1 MFSFIY
7 KAIAFIFCCCLAVV
21 LPFVFSALVFLLRS
35 FARGERIPHRRYPS
49 TWSQHCLLR
58 RLLVDFPSA
67 FVHDLIHSN
76 PDAFPMDECGLV
88 IFEGEQGSGKTVSAV
103 WYMDM
108 LRKKYPKLS
117 IMSNVG
123 LSFADSHLEEWDDI
137 VFKSNGE
144 FGQVVFLDEIQ
155 NYFNSLDSKN
165 FPPEM
170 IQEICQQ
177 RKQRKTII
185 GTVQVFNR
193 VAKPIREQTRYIVK
207 PRTLL
212 GCLTIMSIWK
222 PHFDDNAQVDK
233 AYRVKTHLFV
243 HTPFIRSAYDT
254 FETVKLHALH
264 GFKPRSEMIL
274 GENKDM
280 PSDERRGLFK
290 TLKKR

>member
-108 LRKKYPKLS
+108 LRKKY
-117 IMSNVG
+117 
-123 LSFADSHLEEWDDI
+123 
-137 VFKSNGE
+137 
-144 FGQVVFLDEIQ
+144 Q
-155 NYFNSLDSKN
+155 
-165 FPPEM
+165 
-170 IQEICQQ
+170 
-177 RKQRKTII
+177 
-185 GTVQVFNR
+185 
-193 VAKPIREQTRYIVK
+193 
-207 PRTLL
+207 
-212 GCLTIMSIWK
+212 
-222 PHFDDNAQVDK
+222 
-233 AYRVKTHLFV
+233 
-243 HTPFIRSAYDT
+243 
-254 FETVKLHALH
+254 
-264 GFKPRSEMIL
+264 
-274 GENKDM
+274 
-280 PSDERRGLFK
+280 
-290 TLKKR
+290 

>member
-7 KAIAFIFCCCLAVV
+7 KAIVIIFSFVLALA
-21 LPFVFSALVFLLRS
+21 LPFVFSALVFFIRS
-35 FARGERIPHRRYPS
+35 LSRGERLPKRRYPS
-49 TWSQHCLLR
+49 TWVQHSLFR
-58 RLLVDFPSA
+58 RLLVDFPA
-67 FVHDLIHSN
+67 VFVHDLMHSN
-76 PDAFPMDECGLV
+76 PDAFPMDKCGLV

-123 LSFADSHLEEWDDI
+123 LSFADSRLDEWDDI

-207 PRTLL
+207 PRTLF

-233 AYRVKTHLFV
+233 AYRIKTHLFV
-243 HTPFIRSAYDT
+243 HTPHIRSAYDT

-264 GFKPRSEMIL
+264 GFKPRT
-274 GENKDM
+274 DM
-280 PSDERRGLFK
+280 LTADNNNLFVGTKEKK
-290 TLKKR
+290 TKIGKR